1 VPSSISSSEERAA
14 SGALVESED
23 ALVQCT
29 AVRARALEVDT
40 PFALVL
46 AALALLVIAGEMGV
60 RAIGYRASVTDDAA
74 LFALERHRAS
84 ALGDDVVVLL
94 GKSRLQLGFDRETWN
109 ELMPTR
115 PVVQLALHGQ
125 SAWAPLAS
133 LAADPAFTGT
143 ILFSFT
149 EEDLTRGAR
158 DQALPVVDAARAHA
172 SFFARAETWMRA
184 QVQARLALANP
195 QVSLSTVLAS
205 MLEHGELPEPHFT
218 VTHRDRT
225 QRADFSRTDAALL
238 RAHYDGVRADADR
251 VLRGRPVDDTRW
263 LSEAREVLPRIA
275 VLRAR
280 GAHVVFI
287 KFLHCDDAD
296 RASERWF
303 PRERFFDVI
312 AREAGVPALHYRD
325 LPDWQR
331 FTCPDSSHLDEKDTP
346 AFTRHLVETLRDR
359 GLLSRAVL
367 RGAHSV
373 DGSLT
378 DPLTR

>member
-1 VPSSISSSEERAA
+1 VPSSISSSEA
-14 SGALVESED
+14 SDRSDAPFLSDD
-23 ALVQCT
+23 ALAQCT
-29 AVRARALEVDT
+29 AVRARALDVDT
-40 PFALVL
+40 PFSL
-46 AALALLVIAGEMGV
+46 ALAVLLLVMIAGEIGV
-60 RAIGYRASVTDDAA
+60 RAKGYRASVTDDAA

-84 ALGDDVVVLL
+84 TLGDDVVVLL
-94 GKSRLQLGFDRETWN
+94 GKSRLQLGFDRATWN

-158 DQALPVVDAARAHA
+158 DQALPLVDDARAHA

-184 QVQARLALANP
+184 QIQSRLALVNP
-195 QVSLSTVLAS
+195 QVSLSNVLAS
-205 MLEHGELPEPHFT
+205 VLEHGELPEPHFT
-218 VTHRDRT
+218 VTHSDRT

-251 VLRGRPVDDTRW
+251 ALRGRPVDDTRW
-263 LSEAREVLPRIA
+263 LSEAREVLPLIA
-275 VLRAR
+275 LLRAR

-296 RASERWF
+296 TASERWF

-312 AREAGVPALHYRD
+312 AREASVPALHYRD
-325 LPDWQR
+325 LPEWQR
-331 FTCPDSSHLDEKDTP
+331 FTCPDSSHLDEKDAP
-346 AFTRHLVETLRDR
+346 AFTRHFVETLRGR
-359 GLLSRAVL
+359 GMLSRAASMV
-367 RGAHSV
+367 RV
-373 DGSLT
+373 T